1 MQLNMQDI
9 YNICMELKAKGLKL
23 KDIPIYLGNDDE
35 LNGIHCAWYNT
46 IIDSND
52 TDEDTQYLLDM
63 INEDYGNNEL
73 KGVGVLIS

>member
-63 INEDYGNNEL
+63 INEDYGNNKL
-73 KGVGVLIS
+73 KGIGVLIS

>member
-73 KGVGVLIS
+73 KGIGVLIS